1 MRKLDEFHEIE
12 AIINLLEENIL
23 LEKFTLSFIEEIK
36 SYLNQ
41 LKSYPI
47 TSIEFKWIQ
56 NEILTKLGSLRILA
70 ESFLP
75 EIEEL
80 NYINRENKGKNVYEL
95 IDFLL
100 EMLNEAE
107 KLVRDENDLINAL
120 AIVFISDK
128 IFNENFGIDH
138 LSDAE

>member
-1 MRKLDEFHEIE
+1 VRKLDEFHEIE